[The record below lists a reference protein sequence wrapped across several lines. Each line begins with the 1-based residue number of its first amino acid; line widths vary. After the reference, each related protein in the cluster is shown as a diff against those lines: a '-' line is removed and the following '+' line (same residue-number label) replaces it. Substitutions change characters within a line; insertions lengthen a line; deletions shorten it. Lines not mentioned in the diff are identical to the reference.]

1 MDKVVER
8 DSSVALAFCDDAMK
22 IALLKTIPGLFSRV
36 EVAASIEEALRI
48 LSKSPIDIIVCGSGS
63 DGLGLFK
70 KVREYPKF
78 LYVPIVIV
86 AGNDV
91 KGCYAEALALGVDA
105 VVDSSAD
112 FSHLLEVLKG
122 QLVRSRIL
130 KSQSSSLFES
140 YRKRIIQTLSHEFR
154 TPLVAVLTGTEILSR
169 EIQNDGNMGRE
180 KLAKLVAAIKRGGQR
195 LDRLVNDFMIMQQ
208 MEAGIIEKVFESRA
222 TWHSA
227 SHLLNQFEEA
237 HRDKVIKEGFSFTVI
252 LEGDDFDLYT
262 YDHHLFSIL
271 ERLLSNAVKFTP
283 PGRDVVLVA
292 QKISGGQ
299 GLFEI
304 HDEGP
309 GIDDHNAKRA
319 LQAFEQIDRESL
331 EQQGSGLG
339 LSIASHLVQ
348 VNRGQLELCSR
359 ESGGTT
365 ARVVLPLDWSWG

>member
-112 FSHLLEVLKG
+112 FSHLLEVIKG

>member
-48 LSKSPIDIIVCGSGS
+48 LSKSPIDIIVCGS

-169 EIQNDGNMGRE
+169 EIQKDGEIGCE
-180 KLAKLVAAIKRGGQR
+180 KLAKLVDAIKRGGQR

-208 MEAGIIEKVFESRA
+208 LEAGIIEKVFESRA
-222 TWHSA
+222 MWHSA
-227 SHLLNQFEEA
+227 SNLLNQFEEA
-237 HRDKVIKEGFSFTVI
+237 HRDKVIKGGFSFTVI

-292 QKISGGQ
+292 QKSSGGQ

-309 GIDDHNAKRA
+309 GIDDNNAKRA

-365 ARVVLPLDWSWG
+365 ARVVLPLDWSSG

>member
-1 MDKVVER
+1 MDNVVER

-22 IALLKTIPGLFSRV
+22 SALLKTIPGLFSRV

-91 KGCYAEALALGVDA
+91 KGCYTEALALGVDA

-112 FSHLLEVLKG
+112 FSHLLQVIKG

>member
-112 FSHLLEVLKG
+112 FSHLLQVIKG

>member
-1 MDKVVER
+1 MER
-8 DSSVALAFCDDAMK
+8 DSG
-22 IALLKTIPGLFSRV
+22 IALVVCNDVMKSTLLTPISGLFSRV
-36 EVAASIEEALRI
+36 EVAGTAEEAFRI
-48 LSKSPIDIIVCGSGS
+48 MSKIQIDIIICACGSES
-63 DGLGLFK
+63 IIFFK
-70 KVREYPKF
+70 KLREYPQLAYLPF
-78 LYVPIVIV
+78 VMV
-86 AGNDV
+86 AGDDSQN
-91 KGCYAEALALGVDA
+91 CCEEAISLGVDA
-105 VVDSSAD
+105 VIDASIDSSD
-112 FSHLLEVLKG
+112 YIKILKG
-122 QLVRSRIL
+122 QMARSRTL
-130 KSQSSSLFES
+130 RAHSSSLFES

-154 TPLVAVLTGTEILSR
+154 TPLVAVMTGTEILSR
-169 EIQNDGNMGRE
+169 EIQNEGNLRPD
-180 KLAKLVAAIKRGGQR
+180 KLAKLVGAIKRGGQR

-208 MEAGIIEKVFESRA
+208 LEAGIIEKVFESRA

-227 SHLLNQFEEA
+227 SNLLHQFEEV
-237 HRDKVIKEGFSFTVI
+237 HRDKVIKDGFSFTVI

-292 QKISGGQ
+292 QKISGGR

-304 HDEGP
+304 HDQGP

-319 LQAFEQIDRESL
+319 LQAFEQIDRESM

-365 ARVVLPLDWSWG
+365 ARVVLPLNW